1 MNRIVQL
8 VILLCLFLGGCVFV
22 NLPFQEPLTE
32 KTIGGRGANKILVIS
47 VSGLITDDDKKG
59 GLGITEKPNMAA
71 QFKEELELAG
81 KDDDIRAIILKINTP
96 GGSVTT
102 CDVMHHELV
111 NFKKSHRHIP
121 VVAELMDTAASGGY
135 YIAVGADK
143 IIAHPT
149 TITGSIGVIAYNI
162 NATGLM
168 EKVGIV
174 NQTIKSGDKK
184 DIGSPLKQ
192 MSDDE
197 RKILQSV
204 IDSMY
209 ERFLTVITE
218 GRADLTGMD
227 PVALKKIADGRI
239 YTAEQALKLKL
250 IDKTGYMDDA
260 VEYVKGLAGI
270 KEARLITYAPERSY
284 KNNIYSLAGEQ
295 AKINLIN
302 IDGSALTGKFGMSF
316 MYLWM
321 P

>member
-1 MNRIVQL
+1 M
-8 VILLCLFLGGCVFV
+8 
-22 NLPFQEPLTE
+22 
-32 KTIGGRGANKILVIS
+32 
-47 VSGLITDDDKKG
+47 
-59 GLGITEKPNMAA
+59 
-71 QFKEELELAG
+71 
-81 KDDDIRAIILKINTP
+81 
-96 GGSVTT
+96 
-102 CDVMHHELV
+102 
-111 NFKKSHRHIP
+111 
-121 VVAELMDTAASGGY
+121 
-135 YIAVGADK
+135 
-143 IIAHPT
+143 
-149 TITGSIGVIAYNI
+149 
-162 NATGLM
+162 
-168 EKVGIV
+168 

-218 GRADLTGMD
+218 GRADLTGMN
-227 PVALKKIADGRI
+227 PVELKKIADGRI

-260 VEYVKGLAGI
+260 VEYAKGLAGI